1 MSRKIESVEDDAGKV
16 TRYRRHPNGGGLVGP
31 GAEVEDTSFIGSTTY
46 VEAGACVGS
55 GCRIGHGSWI
65 DRRAKIGDRTF
76 IGDGVYVGPET
87 VLGSKVHIGSHSRIG
102 AGARIGHGAKLDADT
117 RVPDGG
123 VVSTVAKQSRKVAT
137 RRPPTRGK
145 QSRIAA

>member
-1 MSRKIESVEDDAGKV
+1 MSRKIEAVEDDAGKV

-31 GAEVEDTSFIGSTTY
+31 GAEVQETSFVGSTTY

-87 VLGSKVHIGSHSRIG
+87 VLGNRVRVGSHSRIG
-102 AGARIGHGAKLDADT
+102 AGAKIGHGATLDGDT

-123 VVSTVAKQSRKVAT
+123 VVSVAARPSRKGAT
-137 RRPPTRGK
+137 RRPPARGQ
-145 QSRIAA
+145 QSRAA